1 MKTWKLI
8 SILLFIVTMFI
19 LNQSIT
25 FATEVINNSE
35 DSTVLS
41 NSKGQPIEIN
51 EKVDTITVK
60 NIESN
65 DDKSVIASAENNNPT
80 YTKNPIIPNT
90 NGNSIVTLYNEA
102 NKLSLFYQI
111 VKHGTYEENP
121 VLVNFI
127 STDIDAAQGVESNL
141 SNLGE

>member
-51 EKVDTITVK
+51 EKVDTITK
-60 NIESN
+60 NC
-65 DDKSVIASAENNNPT
+65 
-80 YTKNPIIPNT
+80 
-90 NGNSIVTLYNEA
+90 
-102 NKLSLFYQI
+102 
-111 VKHGTYEENP
+111 
-121 VLVNFI
+121 
-127 STDIDAAQGVESNL
+127 
-141 SNLGE
+141 